1 MYGLPA
7 DFDANF
13 LVGRILHGIL
23 VQSNVIHLQ
32 LSDQCTISSGGWK
45 DAGGLSVDEGELL
58 NIPDAAPHLYDLLD
72 KKVFSASGQPD
83 GTLTLIFEGGK
94 TIHVHDASE
103 CYESYQIHLDGKMIV
118 LV

>member
-7 DFDANF
+7 DFNANF
-13 LVGRILHGIL
+13 LIGRTLHGIL
-23 VQSNVIHLQ
+23 VQSNLIHLQ
-32 LSDQCTISSGGWK
+32 LSEQCTISSEGWK
-45 DAGGLSVDEGELL
+45 DDGGLSVDEGELL

-72 KKVFSASGQPD
+72 KKVVSASGQTD
-83 GTLTLIFEGGK
+83 GTLSLIFEGGK

>member
-7 DFDANF
+7 GFDASF
-13 LVGRILHGIL
+13 LIGRTLHGIL

-32 LSDQCTISSGGWK
+32 LSEQCTISSGGWK
-45 DAGGLSVDEGELL
+45 DAGGLSVDDGELL

-72 KKVFSASGQPD
+72 KKIASASGQTD
-83 GTLTLIFEGGK
+83 GTLSLIFEGGK
-94 TIHVHDASE
+94 TIHVHDAQE
-103 CYESYQIHLDGKMIV
+103 RYESYQIHLDGKMIV

>member
-7 DFDANF
+7 DFNANF
-13 LVGRILHGIL
+13 LIGRTLRGIL

-32 LSDQCTISSGGWK
+32 LSEQCTISSAGWK
-45 DAGGLSVDEGELL
+45 DSGGLSVEEGELL

-72 KKVFSASGQPD
+72 KKVVSASGQTD
-83 GTLTLIFEGGK
+83 GMLSLIFEGGK
-94 TIHVHDASE
+94 TIHVHDAYE